1 MKPKI
6 LVPLDGS
13 ALAERA
19 VEQAEK
25 VAKALGYEVILYQVI
40 QNPLATAPE
49 AGPATEEQAA
59 LDTIGAANAYL
70 KKIASRLE
78 GKGIQARVE
87 IGEGPPYAGIL
98 GMAHREDVD
107 FIIMSTHGRTGI
119 TRALMGSVA
128 EKVVY
133 TTERPVMLVKPE
145 KIHKTRTDE
154 EKAILSARG

>member
-25 VAKALGYEVILYQVI
+25 IAKALGYEVILFQVI
-40 QNPLATAPE
+40 QNPLASAPE

-59 LDTIGAANAYL
+59 EDTISVANAYL
-70 KKIASRLE
+70 KKIAARLE
-78 GKGIQARVE
+78 GKGIQARIE

-133 TTERPVMLVKPE
+133 TTKRPVMLVKPE
-145 KIHKTRTDE
+145 KILTARSDE
-154 EKAILSARG
+154 ADAILGMHG

>member
-1 MKPKI
+1 MQPKI

-25 VAKALGYEVILYQVI
+25 IAKALGYEVILYRVV

-49 AGPATEEQAA
+49 SGPAAEESAA
-59 LDTIGAANAYL
+59 MESIADANAYL
-70 KKIASRLE
+70 GKLVSRLE
-78 GKGIQARVE
+78 GKGVKARIE
-87 IGEGPPYAGIL
+87 IGEGPAFSGIL
-98 GMAHREDVD
+98 GVAHREDVE
-107 FIIMSTHGRTGI
+107 FIIMSTHGRTGL

-133 TTERPVMLVKPE
+133 TE
-145 KIHKTRTDE
+145 KILKTRVDE
-154 EKAILSARG
+154 AEAILKMHQ

>member
-25 VAKALGYEVILYQVI
+25 VAKALGYEVILFRVI

-49 AGPATEEQAA
+49 AGPETEEQAA
-59 LDTIGAANAYL
+59 LDTIGVANSYL

-78 GKGIQARVE
+78 EKGIKARIE

-98 GMAHREDVD
+98 GLAHREDVE

-133 TTERPVMLVKPE
+133 TTKRPVMLVKPE
-145 KIHKTRTDE
+145 KIFMARSDE
-154 EKAILSARG
+154 AEAILSMHS

>member
-13 ALAERA
+13 KLAERA

-25 VAKALGYEVILYQVI
+25 IAKALGHEVILFQVI
-40 QNPLATAPE
+40 RNPLASAPE
-49 AGPATEEQAA
+49 AGPETEERAT
-59 LDTIGAANAYL
+59 LDTIDNANAYL
-70 KKIASRLE
+70 KSIASGLE
-78 GKGIQARVE
+78 KEGIKTRVE

-107 FIIMSTHGRTGI
+107 FIIMSTHGRTGL

-133 TTERPVMLVKPE
+133 TAKRPVMLVKPE
-145 KIHKTRTDE
+145 KIFRARSDE
-154 EKAILSARG
+154 AEAILSMHS

>member
-25 VAKALGYEVILYQVI
+25 IAKALGYEVILFQVI
-40 QNPLATAPE
+40 QNPLASAPE
-49 AGPATEEQAA
+49 AGPAAEERAT
-59 LDTIGAANAYL
+59 LDTIDSANTYL
-70 KKIASRLE
+70 KTIATRLE
-78 GKGIQARVE
+78 KKGIKARIE

-98 GMAHREDVD
+98 GLAHKEDVD

-133 TTERPVMLVKPE
+133 TTKRPVMLVKPE
-145 KIHKTRTDE
+145 KILSARADE
-154 EKAILSARG
+154 AEAILSMHG

>member
-19 VEQAEK
+19 VDQAEK
-25 VAKALGYEVILYQVI
+25 VAKALAYEVILYRVI
-40 QNPLATAPE
+40 QNPLAAAPE
-49 AGPATEEQAA
+49 AGPAAEEHAT
-59 LDTIGAANAYL
+59 LDTIDGANVYL
-70 KKIASRLE
+70 KKISARLE
-78 GKGIQARVE
+78 EKGIRTRIE

-98 GMAHREDVD
+98 GMAHREDVE

-133 TTERPVMLVKPE
+133 TTKRPVMLVKPE
-145 KIHKTRTDE
+145 KVLIARSDE
-154 EKAILSARG
+154 ADAILGMHG